1 MSLMEGYHP
10 PLKIVDFGSRSR
22 ATHSACGVATA
33 VKLVASVLLLTV
45 AVLASKDVS
54 KPVDSGTLASTP
66 KTQQPSAPSKVPAV
80 TGVKKAPHGKRE
92 VSSYGLPHHT
102 HHRYSLGHSQP
113 LTEFYAP
120 ATSHGSYS
128 YSIPQ
133 HSSFPSM
140 HGPGSFGSHKFY
152 LTPSPAVS
160 GFKYS
165 PASSHAFFS
174 PSLGHHQS
182 FGGFVETAPVK
193 YGSFGS
199 KDLND
204 ILKQLHSVGPLTIK
218 AVPSSYAYGAPFGEQ
233 HDTSNNPSV
242 LFDNGAF
249 HLKPMA
255 LKIHEVPN
263 FAHGSSLPHAAA
275 LTAPAGPTSTSSTY
289 GHVAHTLGYEP
300 SYANGVKGLRH
311 YSTPNVPTNDLY
323 SGNKYIS
330 TLNLHQPTTAT
341 MVSPLHTSVHSTV
354 GHQKPFKPSTYL
366 GSTHE
371 TISAPSSSHTGSY
384 LPPSLQYLPPV
395 PSKGTTYQHKHS
407 YESPAKHGYLPPA
420 PPSTNAYLPPINK
433 PAHGYLPPVSSGSSS
448 NYISLPSSSAPSS
461 SGSHED
467 TVRKPQLL
475 PPHHHQHNAD
485 HSSESL
491 EYGGA
496 TAPVPTP
503 SAVTTSHHWKH

>member
-1 MSLMEGYHP
+1 MND
-10 PLKIVDFGSRSR
+10 K
-22 ATHSACGVATA
+22 A

-45 AVLASKDVS
+45 AVLASKDAS
-54 KPVDSGTLASTP
+54 KPVDSVAIANAP
-66 KTQQPSAPSKVPAV
+66 KNQQPSTPSKVSPAV
-80 TGVKKAPHGKRE
+80 AGAKKAPHGKRE
-92 VSSYGLPHHT
+92 VASYGLPHHT
-102 HHRYSLGHSQP
+102 HHRYSLGHTQP

-133 HSSFPSM
+133 HSSYPS
-140 HGPGSFGSHKFY
+140 SFGTHKLY
-152 LTPSPAVS
+152 LGPTPAVT
-160 GFKYS
+160 GFKYT
-165 PASSHAFFS
+165 PGVASSHAFFS
-174 PSLGHHQS
+174 PSLGHHPAHQS
-182 FGGFVETAPVK
+182 FGGYVDAGPVK
-193 YGSFGS
+193 YGSFGA
-199 KDLND
+199 KDLSE
-204 ILKQLHSVGPLTIK
+204 ILKQIHSVGPLTIK
-218 AVPSSYAYGAPFGEQ
+218 AIPSSYAYGAPFAEQ
-233 HDTSNNPSV
+233 HDTGNNPSV
-242 LFDNGAF
+242 LFDSGAF
-249 HLKPMA
+249 HLKPMT
-255 LKIHEVPN
+255 LKLHEVPS
-263 FAHGSSLPHAAA
+263 FGHGSGLPHAAA

-289 GHVAHTLGYEP
+289 GHVAHSLGYEP

-311 YSTPNVPTNDLY
+311 YSTSNVPTNDLY

-371 TISAPSSSHTGSY
+371 TISAPSTSHTGSY

-395 PSKGTTYQHKHS
+395 SKGTPYPHKHS

-420 PPSTNAYLPPINK
+420 PPSTNAYLPPHSK

-448 NYISLPSSSAPSS
+448 NYIPLPSSSAPSS

-467 TVRKPQLL
+467 TGRKPQL
-475 PPHHHQHNAD
+475 HHHHHSD

-503 SAVTTSHHWKH
+503 SAVTSSHHWKH

>member
-1 MSLMEGYHP
+1 M
-10 PLKIVDFGSRSR
+10 
-22 ATHSACGVATA
+22 A

-45 AVLASKDVS
+45 AVLASKDAS
-54 KPVDSGTLASTP
+54 KPVDSVAIASTP
-66 KTQQPSAPSKVPAV
+66 KTQPPSQSPSKVPVVA
-80 TGVKKAPHGKRE
+80 GVKKAPHGKRE
-92 VSSYGLPHHT
+92 VASYGLPHHA
-102 HHRYSLGHSQP
+102 HHRYSLGHAQP
-113 LTEFYAP
+113 LAEFYAP

-140 HGPGSFGSHKFY
+140 HGSHKLY
-152 LTPSPAVS
+152 LGPSPAVT
-160 GFKYS
+160 GFKYT
-165 PASSHAFFS
+165 PGVASSHAFFS

-182 FGGFVETAPVK
+182 FGGFVETGPVK

-199 KDLND
+199 KDLSD
-204 ILKQLHSVGPLTIK
+204 LLKQIHSVGPLTIK
-218 AVPSSYAYGAPFGEQ
+218 AIPSSYAYGAPFAEQ
-233 HDTSNNPSV
+233 HDTGSNSPV
-242 LFDNGAF
+242 LFDSGAF
-249 HLKPMA
+249 HLKPMT
-255 LKIHEVPN
+255 LKIHEVPS
-263 FAHGSSLPHAAA
+263 FTHGSGLPHAAA

-311 YSTPNVPTNDLY
+311 YSSPNVPTNDLY

-371 TISAPSSSHTGSY
+371 TISAPSTSHTGSY
-384 LPPSLQYLPPV
+384 LAPSLQYLPPV
-395 PSKGTTYQHKHS
+395 SKGTSYTHKHS

-420 PPSTNAYLPPINK
+420 PPSTNAYLPPHNK
-433 PAHGYLPPVSSGSSS
+433 PAHGYLPPVSSGSGSS
-448 NYISLPSSSAPSS
+448 NYISSAPSS
-461 SGSHED
+461 AGSHEE
-467 TVRKPQLL
+467 TVRKPQL
-475 PPHHHQHNAD
+475 HHYHNQHQHNSD

-491 EYGGA
+491 EYSGA
-496 TAPVPTP
+496 TSPVPTP

>member
-1 MSLMEGYHP
+1 M
-10 PLKIVDFGSRSR
+10 
-22 ATHSACGVATA
+22 A
-33 VKLVASVLLLTV
+33 VKLVALVLLLTV
-45 AVLASKDVS
+45 AVLASKDTS
-54 KPVDSGTLASTP
+54 KPVDSVAIASTP
-66 KTQQPSAPSKVPAV
+66 KNQQPSTPSKAPVV
-80 TGVKKAPHGKRE
+80 TGAKKAPHGKRE
-92 VSSYGLPHHT
+92 VTSYGLPHHT
-102 HHRYSLGHSQP
+102 HHRNSLGHAQP

-140 HGPGSFGSHKFY
+140 HGPASFGTHKLY
-152 LTPSPAVS
+152 LSPAPAVT
-160 GFKYS
+160 GFKYT
-165 PASSHAFFS
+165 PGVASSHAFYS
-174 PSLGHHQS
+174 PSLGHHASHQS
-182 FGGFVETAPVK
+182 FGGGFVEPGPVK
-193 YGSFGS
+193 YGTFGS
-199 KDLND
+199 KDLAD
-204 ILKQLHSVGPLTIK
+204 LLKQIHSVGPLTIK
-218 AVPSSYAYGAPFGEQ
+218 AVPSSYAYGTPFAES
-233 HDTSNNPSV
+233 HDTGSNPSV
-242 LFDNGAF
+242 LFDSGAF

-255 LKIHEVPN
+255 LKFHDVPT

-300 SYANGVKGLRH
+300 SYASGVKGLRH

-371 TISAPSSSHTGSY
+371 TISAPSTSHTGSY

-395 PSKGTTYQHKHS
+395 SKGTPFPHKHS

-420 PPSTNAYLPPINK
+420 PPSTNAYLPPHNK
-433 PAHGYLPPVSSGSSS
+433 PAHGYLPPVSTGSSS
-448 NYISLPSSSAPSS
+448 NYISLESGSAPSS

-467 TVRKPQLL
+467 TVRKPQLHH
-475 PPHHHQHNAD
+475 HHHQHHTE

-491 EYGGA
+491 EYSGA

-503 SAVTTSHHWKH
+503 SAVTSAHHWKH